1 MPTKSK
7 QTLGN
12 SGRNGHVAREERKP
26 VSSNVQMHSKSG
38 LYKSTNGSK
47 SNLTS
52 VDSRKQHS
60 NNNGI
65 GPGRPAG
72 LKAPPSKM
80 PVASLERKASAP
92 GAKNHLSSGKNHL
105 PSAKDQL
112 AIAKN
117 QSSAKIPPSSK
128 ILPSVQK
135 KHLEQRNGI
144 QEPNRSRP
152 ISRQPVASSKPQ
164 V

>member
-7 QTLGN
+7 QPLGN
-12 SGRNGHVAREERKP
+12 SGRNVHAAREERKP
-26 VSSNVQMHSKSG
+26 VSSNVQMHSKAG
-38 LYKSTNGSK
+38 LYKAANGNK
-47 SNLTS
+47 SNS
-52 VDSRKQHS
+52 MPVESRKQHS

-72 LKAPPSKM
+72 QKAPPSKM

-92 GAKNHLSSGKNHL
+92 GAKYHPASVKNHL
-105 PSAKDQL
+105 PTVKNQL
-112 AIAKN
+112 PIAKN

-135 KHLEQRNGI
+135 KHLEQRNSI

-152 ISRQPVASSKPQ
+152 ISKQPVASSKPQ